1 MVDSDDSDD
10 GDNNILQDSGSDYE
24 EDLKKEKAKHGIF
37 VGSDSESEDE
47 SKKQKPETSK
57 VSPTPKTYSGKKGEK
72 TEQKVVLSWPRGL
85 NRDDKQQDRAG

>member
-1 MVDSDDSDD
+1 MSDSDD
-10 GDNNILQDSGSDYE
+10 GENNILQDSGSDYE
-24 EDLKKEKAKHGIF
+24 DELKKEKAKGGIF

-47 SKKQKPETSK
+47 SEKQKTETSK
-57 VSPTPKTYSGKKGEK
+57 MSPIPKTYSGKKGEK